1 MPEIETPDEELSDAT
16 AVFLAV
22 RPRLFGIAYRMLGS
36 AADAEDLVQEV
47 WLRWQRTDRSTVQN
61 PAAYLATA
69 VTRLAINASRS
80 ARARHETYPGQ
91 WLPEPVDTSADP
103 QLGAE
108 RGAALELAVL
118 MLLEKLSPTERAAY
132 VLREA
137 FDYPYRQIADIV
149 QTTEVA
155 ARQLVSRAR
164 RRLAADRR
172 RPVDRAQHERM
183 LTAFVGAARSGD
195 FAALEK
201 LLSADVVSTSD
212 GGGLARA
219 TRMPVVGVERVAK
232 YVRAIGPRFWP
243 GTEVA
248 VVEAN
253 GQPVLLVRQGGEPVG
268 LVALDVSAA
277 GIERLMWQ
285 INPEKLATFRAVTG

>member
-1 MPEIETPDEELSDAT
+1 MPEIETPEEDLSDAT

-47 WLRWQRTDRSTVQN
+47 WLRWQRTDRAAVQN

-91 WLPEPVDTSADP
+91 WLPEPVDTAADP

-118 MLLEKLSPTERAAY
+118 LLLEKLSPTERAAY

-172 RPVDRAQHERM
+172 RPVDREQHERM

-195 FAALEK
+195 LAELER

-219 TRMPVVGVERVAK
+219 TKMPVVGVERVAK
-232 YVRAIGPRFWP
+232 FVRAIGPRFWP
-243 GTEVA
+243 GTEVV

-253 GQPVLLVRQGGEPVG
+253 GQPVLLVRRDGEPVG
-268 LVALDVSAA
+268 LVALDVAA
-277 GIERLMWQ
+277 DGIQRVMWQ
-285 INPEKLATFRAVTG
+285 INPEKLATFRL